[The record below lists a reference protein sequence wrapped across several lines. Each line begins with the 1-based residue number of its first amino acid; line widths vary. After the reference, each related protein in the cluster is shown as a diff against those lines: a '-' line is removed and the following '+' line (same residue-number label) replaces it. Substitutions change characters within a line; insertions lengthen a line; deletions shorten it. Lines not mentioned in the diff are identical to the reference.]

1 MAKFTA
7 IWALF
12 LISTVAAA
20 SSPDCADVVDNM
32 IDCLDFVV
40 KGSAQTKPTK
50 SCCDG
55 VKTVVAASPKC
66 LCEALEEAID
76 GGYDVNMT
84 RADGLPAACSLKV
97 PSIPAPVPAPVP
109 VPSPPSP
116 PAAPVPVPVPPP
128 STVPSQ
134 PSTPPAASPPE
145 PPAPEA
151 PAAAPSG
158 SIKLNLIGET

>member
-12 LISTVAAA
+12 LVSTVAAA

-55 VKTVVAASPKC
+55 MKTVVAASPKC

-97 PSIPAPVPAPVP
+97 PSSNCPGTYLPT
-109 VPSPPSP
+109 SF
-116 PAAPVPVPVPPP
+116 
-128 STVPSQ
+128 
-134 PSTPPAASPPE
+134 
-145 PPAPEA
+145 
-151 PAAAPSG
+151 
-158 SIKLNLIGET
+158 